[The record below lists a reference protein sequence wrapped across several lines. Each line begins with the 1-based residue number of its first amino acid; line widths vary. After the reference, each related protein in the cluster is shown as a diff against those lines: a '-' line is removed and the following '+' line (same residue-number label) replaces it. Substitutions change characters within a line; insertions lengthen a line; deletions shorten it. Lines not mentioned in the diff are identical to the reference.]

1 MTISLRI
8 VVSSRIRGTKVEGDI
23 DDVIDFEVSIYNL
36 KQNIEEDEYD
46 ISPELLRLIE
56 QEKKYYV
63 ISRDFEGYQFG
74 NTRGSERSVN

>member
-56 QEKKYYV
+56 QEKNTM
-63 ISRDFEGYQFG
+63 SYQETLKVTNLG
-74 NTRGSERSVN
+74 IPEEVKEV

>member
-1 MTISLRI
+1 M
-8 VVSSRIRGTKVEGDI
+8 SSRIRGTKVEGDI

-56 QEKKYYV
+56 QEKNTM
-63 ISRDFEGYQFG
+63 SYQETLKVTNLG
-74 NTRGSERSVN
+74 IPEEVKEV